1 MQKLNIAILSYRSA
15 KYGGGQGVFVK
26 DISMALSIIGHKV
39 DVISGP
45 PYPELYKDINLIKLP
60 GLNLFETFSFRDRFK
75 KFINKKKKNIN
86 DYYEFISVL
95 FGGFPEMRT
104 FGDRANE
111 FIKNN
116 NHYDLIIDNQS
127 ISYGMLEIQKR
138 LPFIEIIHHPI
149 TYDLK
154 HELEASNKIKYR
166 ISRYRWY
173 SFLKMQKKVAPKI
186 NTIIT
191 PSKSSKKGII
201 EEFKCKEKNIT
212 VINNGLDASEFAP
225 IDGSQRN
232 PFRLITTASADVP
245 LKGLDFSLKA
255 LKILITDFP
264 EIHLIV
270 IGNIKENGHTQ
281 RLIEKLKIE
290 KNVFFKSNITKAE
303 ITNLYSSSSVAI
315 VSSLYEG
322 FGYPVIEA
330 MSCAVPLIATDVSS
344 IPELT
349 KEFAILVEPKNDQM
363 IADSVKKVLINYDKY
378 KEIAIK
384 SRKHVKENFNWAKI
398 TNEYE
403 DIIYKTIKKFKN
415 ADI

>member
-60 GLNLFETFSFRDRFK
+60 GLNLFETFSSRDRFK

-116 NHYDLIIDNQS
+116 NYYDLIIDNQS

-330 MSCAVPLIATDVSS
+330 MSCTVPLIATDVSS

-378 KEIAIK
+378 KEIAVK
-384 SRKHVKENFNWAKI
+384 GRKHVKENFNWAKI

>member
-60 GLNLFETFSFRDRFK
+60 GLNLFETFSSRDRFK

-225 IDGSQRN
+225 IDRSQIN

-378 KEIAIK
+378 KEIAVK

>member
-60 GLNLFETFSFRDRFK
+60 GLNLFETFSSRDRFK

-154 HELEASNKIKYR
+154 HELEASNRIKYR

-225 IDGSQRN
+225 IDRSQRN

-270 IGNIKENGHTQ
+270 IGNIKENGHTK

>member
-60 GLNLFETFSFRDRFK
+60 GLNLFETFSSGDRFK

-225 IDGSQRN
+225 IDRSQIN

-270 IGNIKENGHTQ
+270 IGNIKENGHTK

>member
-60 GLNLFETFSFRDRFK
+60 GLNLFETFSSRDRFK

-154 HELEASNKIKYR
+154 HELEASNKIKYT
-166 ISRYRWY
+166 
-173 SFLKMQKKVAPKI
+173 F
-186 NTIIT
+186 
-191 PSKSSKKGII
+191 
-201 EEFKCKEKNIT
+201 E
-212 VINNGLDASEFAP
+212 
-225 IDGSQRN
+225 
-232 PFRLITTASADVP
+232 
-245 LKGLDFSLKA
+245 
-255 LKILITDFP
+255 
-264 EIHLIV
+264 
-270 IGNIKENGHTQ
+270 
-281 RLIEKLKIE
+281 
-290 KNVFFKSNITKAE
+290 
-303 ITNLYSSSSVAI
+303 
-315 VSSLYEG
+315 
-322 FGYPVIEA
+322 
-330 MSCAVPLIATDVSS
+330 
-344 IPELT
+344 
-349 KEFAILVEPKNDQM
+349 
-363 IADSVKKVLINYDKY
+363 
-378 KEIAIK
+378 
-384 SRKHVKENFNWAKI
+384 
-398 TNEYE
+398 
-403 DIIYKTIKKFKN
+403 
-415 ADI
+415 

>member
-1 MQKLNIAILSYRSA
+1 
-15 KYGGGQGVFVK
+15 
-26 DISMALSIIGHKV
+26 
-39 DVISGP
+39 
-45 PYPELYKDINLIKLP
+45 
-60 GLNLFETFSFRDRFK
+60 
-75 KFINKKKKNIN
+75 
-86 DYYEFISVL
+86 
-95 FGGFPEMRT
+95 
-104 FGDRANE
+104 
-111 FIKNN
+111 
-116 NHYDLIIDNQS
+116 
-127 ISYGMLEIQKR
+127 
-138 LPFIEIIHHPI
+138 
-149 TYDLK
+149 
-154 HELEASNKIKYR
+154 
-166 ISRYRWY
+166 
-173 SFLKMQKKVAPKI
+173 MQKKVAPKI

-225 IDGSQRN
+225 IDRSQIN

-270 IGNIKENGHTQ
+270 IGNIKENGHTK

-363 IADSVKKVLINYDKY
+363 IADSVKKVLINYHKY
-378 KEIAIK
+378 KEMAVK
-384 SRKHVKENFNWAKI
+384 GRKHVKENFNWAKI

>member
-60 GLNLFETFSFRDRFK
+60 GLNLFETFSSRDRFK

-225 IDGSQRN
+225 IDRSQIN

-270 IGNIKENGHTQ
+270 IGNIKENGHTK

>member
-1 MQKLNIAILSYRSA
+1 LQKLNIAILSYRSA

-60 GLNLFETFSFRDRFK
+60 GLNLFETFSSRDRFK

-186 NTIIT
+186 NTVIT

-281 RLIEKLKIE
+281 RLIEKLKIK

-363 IADSVKKVLINYDKY
+363 IADSVKKVLINYHKY
-378 KEIAIK
+378 KEMAVK
-384 SRKHVKENFNWAKI
+384 GRKHVKENFNWAKI

>member
-1 MQKLNIAILSYRSA
+1 LQKLNIAILSYRSA

-60 GLNLFETFSFRDRFK
+60 GLNLFETFSSGDRFK

-225 IDGSQRN
+225 IDRSQIN

>member
-60 GLNLFETFSFRDRFK
+60 GLNLFETFSSRDRFK

-201 EEFKCKEKNIT
+201 EEFKCQEKNII

-378 KEIAIK
+378 KEIAAK
-384 SRKHVKENFNWAKI
+384 GRKHVKENFNWAKI

>member
-60 GLNLFETFSFRDRFK
+60 GLNLFETFSSGDRFK

-201 EEFKCKEKNIT
+201 EEFKCQEKNIT

-225 IDGSQRN
+225 IDRSQIN

-270 IGNIKENGHTQ
+270 IGNIKENGHTK